1 LSYTT
6 ASVKTLAL
14 GPEHQLRRTPS
25 GPKQGR
31 FRRWR
36 RSRPFWGGLLLVL
49 AGAELVLIPLT
60 GILLHGAIKLVIY
73 IGIGGVF
80 GVLIGL
86 LMITAG
92 ALLWI
97 SPAHKTF
104 YAMAGVIL
112 AVLSFIASNLGGF
125 FLGMLLGITGGSL
138 AFAWTPV
145 PADDDDTRPLPP
157 VMEEAMLRAAVRE
170 EAMRGG
176 TTRGEEEEEEEEHEA
191 TSDEDGEGSSGR
203 HRGGSRFLAGAAAP
217 VLLAAS
223 LVSGHAVAQ
232 RAPSPAATDDCILWI
247 LCWPSSSPPPSVNP
261 APSASP
267 GGTGAPS
274 ASSASSASSGPAV
287 IPSPSSSGQPADSP
301 GTGANSSRAK
311 VIARAGQGLE
321 ASTATAVLTAGSA
334 TLNGL
339 AYQGTAKVPVASGGT
354 QTMMVFTLT
363 SMSLS
368 GNVTTTVTQDGQ
380 TTVTAASALDFSG
393 GITLY
398 ATKLS
403 GTLLGL
409 PTTLTP
415 DSVLSVLLNLLNTV
429 TPLVPLTM
437 TNVTTDQP
445 LVMAGGLRAAN
456 LSITTT

>member
-1 LSYTT
+1 
-6 ASVKTLAL
+6 
-14 GPEHQLRRTPS
+14 
-25 GPKQGR
+25 
-31 FRRWR
+31 
-36 RSRPFWGGLLLVL
+36 
-49 AGAELVLIPLT
+49 
-60 GILLHGAIKLVIY
+60 
-73 IGIGGVF
+73 
-80 GVLIGL
+80 
-86 LMITAG
+86 
-92 ALLWI
+92 
-97 SPAHKTF
+97 
-104 YAMAGVIL
+104 
-112 AVLSFIASNLGGF
+112 
-125 FLGMLLGITGGSL
+125 
-138 AFAWTPV
+138 
-145 PADDDDTRPLPP
+145 
-157 VMEEAMLRAAVRE
+157 
-170 EAMRGG
+170 
-176 TTRGEEEEEEEEHEA
+176 
-191 TSDEDGEGSSGR
+191 
-203 HRGGSRFLAGAAAP
+203 
-217 VLLAAS
+217 
-223 LVSGHAVAQ
+223 
-232 RAPSPAATDDCILWI
+232 
-247 LCWPSSSPPPSVNP
+247 
-261 APSASP
+261 
-267 GGTGAPS
+267 
-274 ASSASSASSGPAV
+274 
-287 IPSPSSSGQPADSP
+287 
-301 GTGANSSRAK
+301 